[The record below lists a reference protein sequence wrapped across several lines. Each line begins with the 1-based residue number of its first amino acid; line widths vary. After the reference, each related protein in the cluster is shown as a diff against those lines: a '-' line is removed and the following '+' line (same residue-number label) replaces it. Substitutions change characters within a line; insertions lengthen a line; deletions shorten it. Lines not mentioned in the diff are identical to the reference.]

1 MQQRSSTPN
10 RAAGSKPVTPA
21 GGVPAQAKAESDLG
35 RGFRTRF
42 EIIAAVTDALK
53 DHSYR
58 LRHGVYVDDLRFEPA
73 RDDGRETDE
82 YDAQAKAILLRHIGT
97 WEFIA
102 CARLIRPPE
111 DDLEQPLPFE
121 RFCAATVDH
130 ARLSADAVP
139 RHQIA
144 EASRLAVISK
154 FRRRE
159 GEAPVPAPLDD
170 RDFGDL
176 HFPRFPY
183 MIIGL
188 YLGIVALAR
197 LDGIKRLYLLTEP
210 KLAEHLSR
218 LGVEVVT
225 VGGPVEHRGTRIPSM
240 IDVDDVVAKLNRY
253 VRPMY
258 GEIVDQLGNP
268 WDAPGR

>member
-1 MQQRSSTPN
+1 MQRRSSSPTP
-10 RAAGSKPVTPA
+10 AAGPKSGA
-21 GGVPAQAKAESDLG
+21 GSAHGKDESDLG

-42 EIIAAVTDALK
+42 EIVAAVTDELK
-53 DHSYR
+53 DHTYR
-58 LRHGVYVDDLRFEPA
+58 LRHSVYVEDLGFEPS
-73 RDDGRETDE
+73 RGDKRETDDF
-82 YDAQAKAILLRHIGT
+82 DAHAKAILLRHIGT

-102 CARLIRPPE
+102 CARLIRPPA
-111 DDLEQPLPFE
+111 DDVEQALPFE
-121 RFCAATVDH
+121 RICAQSLDLE
-130 ARLSADAVP
+130 RLQADSIP
-139 RHQIA
+139 RHEIA

-159 GEAPVPAPLDD
+159 GETPVPAPLAD

-188 YLGIVALAR
+188 YLGIIALAR
-197 LDGIKRLYLLTEP
+197 LDGIRRLYLLTEP
-210 KLAEHLSR
+210 KLAGHLSR

-225 VGGPVEHRGTRIPSM
+225 VGAAVEHRGTRIPSI
-240 IDVDDVVAKLNRY
+240 IDVDGVVARLNRY

-258 GEIVDQLGNP
+258 DEIVRQLGDP
-268 WDAPGR
+268 WAKAAGA

>member
-1 MQQRSSTPN
+1 MTERSTPG
-10 RAAGSKPVTPA
+10 RAAAKPTPA
-21 GGVPAQAKAESDLG
+21 GAPGQVKGESDLG

-42 EIIAAVTDALK
+42 EIVPAVTDELK
-53 DHSYR
+53 DHTYR
-58 LRHGVYVDDLRFEPA
+58 LRHNVYVEDLRFEAPRA
-73 RDDGRETDE
+73 DQRETDE
-82 YDAQAKAILLRHIGT
+82 YDVRAKAILLRHIGT

-102 CARLIRPPE
+102 CARLIRTAA
-111 DDLEQPLPFE
+111 DDPDAPLPFE
-121 RFCAATVDH
+121 RVCAGTLDRELLAASD
-130 ARLSADAVP
+130 VP
-139 RHQIA
+139 RSAIA

-188 YLGIVALAR
+188 YLGVIALAR

-210 KLAEHLSR
+210 RLAEHLSR
-218 LGVEVVT
+218 LGVQVVT
-225 VGGPVEHRGTRIPSM
+225 VGGPVEFRGTRIPSI
-240 IDVDDVVAKLNRY
+240 IDVDSVVTGLNRY
-253 VRPMY
+253 VQPMY
-258 GEIVDQLGNP
+258 DEIVKQLGNP
-268 WDAPGR
+268 WKTPAA